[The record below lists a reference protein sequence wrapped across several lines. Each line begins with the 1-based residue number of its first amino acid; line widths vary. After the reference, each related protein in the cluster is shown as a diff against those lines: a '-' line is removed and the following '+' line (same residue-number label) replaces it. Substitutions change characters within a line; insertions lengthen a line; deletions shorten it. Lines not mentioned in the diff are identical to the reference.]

1 MIARLSLIVFGFW
14 LVSCEVIN
22 PADPVPSYLYIDDLV
37 VETSFGE
44 GSNSSQLTEA
54 WLYVN
59 GEFLGS
65 YSTPAT
71 VPVIASGPTEI
82 ILFPGIR
89 INGIKAL
96 PDIYP
101 FYETVTF
108 NRDLIPATVD
118 TLRAKTGYPSTAK
131 FSLLEGFEVGSVFA
145 QELDGDPETKIE
157 VISDDVF
164 EGLRSGKITLS
175 AEHPN
180 FESST
185 VIKLT
190 DIPLNGTEVY
200 MEMDY
205 KCDIQF
211 AIGLVGVPDFGAEIS
226 NYFFILRPKEEWNK
240 IYIQLSEE
248 IFNSQF
254 PAYRVAIAA
263 THPSDFSGSESQILL
278 DNIKLVHF

>member
-1 MIARLSLIVFGFW
+1 MTVRLSLLLICLW
-14 LVSCEVIN
+14 LCSCEVIN
-22 PADPVPSYLYIDDLV
+22 PADPVPSYLYIDDFQ
-37 VETSFGE
+37 VETAFDE

-65 YSTPAT
+65 YSTPST
-71 VPVIASGPTEI
+71 VPVIASGPSEI
-82 ILFPGIR
+82 VLFPGIR

-101 FYETVTF
+101 FYETTTF
-108 NRDLIPATVD
+108 NLDLIPTNVD
-118 TLRAKTGYPSTAK
+118 TLRALTGYPSTTK
-131 FSLLEGFEVGSVFA
+131 FSILEGFELGNVFA
-145 QELDGDPETKIE
+145 RELDGDPLTKIE
-157 VISDDVF
+157 NVSDDVF
-164 EGLRSGKITLS
+164 EGLRSGRIRLS

-180 FESST
+180 FEGST
-185 VIKLT
+185 VTTLKE
-190 DIPLNGTEVY
+190 IPLNGTEVY

-211 AIGLVGVPDFGAEIS
+211 AIGLIGVPEVGEEIS

-240 IYIQLSEE
+240 IYIQLTEE
-248 IFNSQF
+248 IFASQF
-254 PAYRVAIAA
+254 PGYRVAIAA
-263 THPSDFSGSESQILL
+263 THPNDFEGTESEIFL